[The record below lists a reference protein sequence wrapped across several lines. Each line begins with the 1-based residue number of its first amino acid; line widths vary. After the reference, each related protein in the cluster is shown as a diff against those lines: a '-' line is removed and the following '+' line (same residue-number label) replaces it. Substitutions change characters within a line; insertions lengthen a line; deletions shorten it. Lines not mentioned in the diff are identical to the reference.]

1 MPSPPPTSY
10 HPTTPHGDTSKSHGW
25 FLEPHRSSGRAAR
38 LQHPPLGCF
47 STNTNTIPF
56 FSFLSLYMV
65 HFTCNVDEGMR
76 KKRFIVRYGFKMDWM
91 SGKRMCYGIHYHSEH
106 AVATRVGHICKSIY
120 VPFCQAPCTIAFVLV
135 LHFIPHVHPFCVAE
149 QSRAKTPPPHLIST
163 IITYTGPCRFQDD
176 PLLVRIPCSPQEG
189 ELVTVSAACAS
200 DWEYDKNRPCGPL
213 GIFSKGRNV
222 FNSFFSKIE
231 FSLIETQ
238 LFVLTGLTTLICS
251 RGGGLHF
258 CVYNPKYI

>member
-1 MPSPPPTSY
+1 M
-10 HPTTPHGDTSKSHGW
+10 DSKWTGG
-25 FLEPHRSSGRAAR
+25 LERECVTGYI
-38 LQHPPLGCF
+38 
-47 STNTNTIPF
+47 T
-56 FSFLSLYMV
+56 FLSMLWL
-65 HFTCNVDEGMR
+65 HA
-76 KKRFIVRYGFKMDWM
+76 W
-91 SGKRMCYGIHYHSEH
+91 GIFAKVSTFPSAKHH
-106 AVATRVGHICKSIY
+106 A
-120 VPFCQAPCTIAFVLV
+120 CTIAFVLV

-149 QSRAKTPPPHLIST
+149 QSCAKTPPPHLIST
-163 IITYTGPCRFQDD
+163 IVTYTGPCRFQDD

-222 FNSFFSKIE
+222 FNSFFKIE

-238 LFVLTGLTTLICS
+238 LFVLPGLTTSICS
-251 RGGGLHF
+251 RGGGVLHF